1 MSLVHNPELK
11 KRKIYAYTCPS
22 EFPKIKVGESKR
34 TGGEKGVR
42 VRVKEQLLAGHSSKK
57 YTLLWW
63 TESPITDHELRKH
76 PLLNESRVEDS
87 EWHTCS
93 LDDVKVAF
101 NEMTLG
107 IARKNNFLMR
117 KEQQECCDKAVACF
131 QQGGEKFLFNAKMRF
146 RKTFTAYHV
155 AKKAGFEKIL
165 ILTHKP
171 QVKSSWKDDAVNHV
185 AFNGWEFHDAKD
197 GAPSFNNTT
206 VVFCSVQQA
215 TNTSGGSKKVKWMQ
229 DVDWDLVILDEEH
242 YGTRTDKSLK
252 LFSKIT
258 RKHTLHLSGTPYKAL
273 ALGEFTEENMFSW
286 TYTDEQKK
294 RNLEKESNWATDIY
308 RLLPPMSFNT
318 FNIHPDVKKKAEE
331 WEGEDAFAMGKM
343 FAANED
349 GFTYPSMVQMFLD
362 SLVTQTRHGSWS
374 PWHSN
379 SIDNNLLNH
388 MFWMMD
394 SSVDSVRAMTNMLK
408 DHHFFG
414 QYEIIM
420 ASGNDD
426 TKDIQEVKTA
436 IKQNS
441 KTITVSCGR
450 FSTGV
455 TVPEWGSVFMLS
467 GSSSPA
473 EYFQTIFRCQSPWV
487 ERNRLTG
494 KIAKYKKEKCLVI
507 DFNPQRTLEHMY
519 EYCEMT
525 APDDVDTTER
535 IKEFLDCAS
544 ILEHGGNGIQ
554 EVTLNGIIE
563 AFSSSQK
570 SIGMFGYARATNA
583 ITADENIITS
593 LKGISKSKAKSLFL
607 SISDNDLEV
616 GKTSKILSVRQ
627 QKEKDKKAKN
637 ILQDLTE
644 KAKTVTKRIPAYM
657 YISENEEKNCAAI
670 VKSSS
675 PLFKEV
681 TGIGTEDF
689 AYMLE
694 KGFFNERWLDRCIT
708 DYALILV
715 QVSGNSFL
723 KAA

>member
-11 KRKIYAYTCPS
+11 IYVYTTPA
-22 EFPKIKVGESKR
+22 EFPNIKVGQTNR
-34 TGGEKGVR
+34 AGGEEAVHER
-42 VRVKEQLLAGHSSKK
+42 IKEQFSTANSSKE
-57 YTLLWW
+57 YILLWW
-63 TESPITDHELRKH
+63 GYTHITDHELRKH
-76 PLLNESRVEDS
+76 PLLAESRIS
-87 EWHTCS
+87 KQREWHTCS
-93 LDDVKVAF
+93 LDDVKTAL
-101 NEMTLG
+101 NEIILG
-107 IARKNNFLMR
+107 IARKNNFPMR
-117 KEQQECCDKAVACF
+117 EEQQECCNKAVDWYR
-131 QQGGEKFLFNAKMRF
+131 QGGEKFLFNAKMRF
-146 RKTFTAYHV
+146 GKTFTAYHL
-155 AKKAGFEKIL
+155 AKMMGFEKIL

-171 QVKSSWKDDAVNHV
+171 QVKSSWKDDVVNHV
-185 AFNGWEFHDAKD
+185 AFDGWEYHDAKD
-197 GAPSFNNTT
+197 GAPSFDDTT

-273 ALGEFTEENMFSW
+273 ALGEFAEENMFSW

-294 RNLEKESNWATDIY
+294 RNLEKESNWATDVY
-308 RLLPPMSFNT
+308 RLLPRMYFNT
-318 FNIHPDVKKKAEE
+318 FNIHPDVKKKAED
-331 WEGEDAFAMGKM
+331 WEGEDAFTMGKM
-343 FAANED
+343 FGANED
-349 GFTYPSMVQMFLD
+349 GFIYPSMVQMFLD
-362 SLVTQTRHGSWS
+362 SLVDQTRHGSWS

-379 SIDNNLLNH
+379 SIDNSLLNH

-408 DHHFFG
+408 DHHFFS

-455 TVPEWGSVFMLS
+455 TVPEWCSVFMLS

-487 ERNRLTG
+487 ERDRLTG
-494 KIAKYKKEKCLVI
+494 KITKYKKEKCLVI
-507 DFNPQRTLEHMY
+507 DFNPQRTLEHIY

-570 SIGMFGYARATNA
+570 SIGMFGCARATNA
-583 ITADENIITS
+583 IFADENIIAS

-616 GKTSKILSVRQ
+616 GKTSRDLTERQ
-627 QKEKDKKAKN
+627 QKEKEKKAKN
-637 ILQDLTE
+637 ILQELAE
-644 KAKTVTKRIPAYM
+644 KARTVTKRIPSYM
-657 YISENEEKNCAAI
+657 FHSENEEKSCAAI

-675 PLFKEV
+675 PLFEV
-681 TGIGTEDF
+681 FTGISTEDF

-694 KGFFNERWLDRCIT
+694 KGFFNEKWLDRCIT
-708 DYALILV
+708 DYALTLD
-715 QVSGNSFL
+715 QTSQFSLL
-723 KAA
+723 KVA